1 MDKGIW
7 ASWYD
12 IDEGDRERF
21 LAWLHGTWL
30 PSLERAGCYN
40 WVAHYRDQEAV
51 KSETGVAGPMEQ
63 AGEGEGI
70 PVGRQFLLLVGADS
84 PHVFLDPLVLDG
96 NGGMSTAD
104 AKMLG
109 LRRNVRHA
117 VFVEEASVEGPES
130 PGKVDKTAPSPAI
143 RLGCFRMRN
152 PEDEFESGRWYAQ
165 SRLPY
170 MGKVAGSVRA
180 RKLISVA
187 GWAKHAILYE
197 FTSPEARRTIWNG
210 MRASRD
216 ADPKNFWSIGPKTV
230 HAPGSPTLGER
241 TYPPI

>member
-7 ASWYD
+7 ATWYD
-12 IDEGDRERF
+12 LDEAGRDKF

-30 PSLERAGCYN
+30 PALARDGRYN
-40 WVAHYRDQEAV
+40 WVAHYRDQAAV

-63 AGEGEGI
+63 ADKDEGI

-96 NGGMSTAD
+96 SDGAD
-104 AKMLG
+104 VGMLG
-109 LRRNVRHA
+109 LRRNVRHT
-117 VFVEEASVEGPES
+117 VFVEEASVEGPDS
-130 PGKVDKTAPSPAI
+130 PGEVARTAPSPAI
-143 RLGCFRMRN
+143 RLGCFRMRD
-152 PEDEFESGRWYAQ
+152 PDGEFESGRWYAQ

-170 MGKVAGSVRA
+170 MGKVEGCVRA

-197 FTSPEARRTIWNG
+197 FTSPEARRSIWNE
-210 MRASRD
+210 MRATRD
-216 ADPKNFWSIGPKTV
+216 ADPEGYWSIGPKTV

-241 TYPPI
+241 TWPPI

>member
-12 IDEGDRERF
+12 LDANDRDSF

-30 PSLERAGCYN
+30 PALERDGRYN

-63 AGEGEGI
+63 ASKAEGI
-70 PVGRQFLLLVGADS
+70 PVGKQFLLLLGADS

-96 NGGMSTAD
+96 SDGAD

-117 VFVEEASVEGPES
+117 VFVVEASAEGPES
-130 PGKVDKTAPSPAI
+130 PGKVAKTAPSPAI

-210 MRASRD
+210 MRAERD
-216 ADPKNFWSIGPKTV
+216 ADPNKFWSIGPKTV

-241 TYPPI
+241 TYPPVS